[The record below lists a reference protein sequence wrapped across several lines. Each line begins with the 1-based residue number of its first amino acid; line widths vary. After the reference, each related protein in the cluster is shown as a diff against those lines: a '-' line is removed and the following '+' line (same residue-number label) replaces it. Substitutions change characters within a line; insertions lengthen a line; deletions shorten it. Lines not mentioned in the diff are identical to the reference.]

1 MYTSLRPS
9 SIAHSLQI
17 HYFWAPWTRT
27 PYLLGLGPKL
37 WPYNW
42 RRLWEELVPQ
52 QVQPLEMKGSGLRQM
67 GRTDSQQQD
76 NFLNLERERDQD
88 KRREGSVNTS
98 HMSRSRSKGKGHAS
112 QKRDDNRALQQE
124 INDLKRK
131 LRRAQRRRPSPN
143 PDTSDEEDN
152 EYKQRS
158 RIPPSETFSYKEE
171 QPHKRSHKSPSY
183 KGLANDA
190 MSKALD
196 RISQSPFTCKIEGA
210 ELPRRFH

>member
-1 MYTSLRPS
+1 
-9 SIAHSLQI
+9 
-17 HYFWAPWTRT
+17 
-27 PYLLGLGPKL
+27 
-37 WPYNW
+37 
-42 RRLWEELVPQ
+42 
-52 QVQPLEMKGSGLRQM
+52 M

-152 EYKQRS
+152 EYKQRL
-158 RIPPSETFSYKEE
+158 RIPPSETFSYEEE

-196 RISQSPFTCKIEGA
+196 RISQSPFICKIEGA
-210 ELPRRFH
+210 ELPRQFH